1 MIIERARNEI
11 LKRTLLS
18 RISYMIINIK
28 IYFYRVFNKGDL
40 YIEITEK
47 NNSILDVFL
56 KLDHDFGKKFE
67 KVTGRSLFDSLG
79 TYFNVFLN
87 GKYLYFPKDYKL
99 KLSDNDTI
107 ILLHPVSGG

>member
-1 MIIERARNEI
+1 MIV
-11 LKRTLLS
+11 KV
-18 RISYMIINIK
+18 K
-28 IYFYRVFNKGDL
+28 IYYYSVFNKGDL
-40 YIEITEK
+40 SIEINEK
-47 NNSILDVFL
+47 NNSIMDVFF
-56 KLDHDFGKKFE
+56 KLDHAFGNKFE

-87 GKYLYFPKDYKL
+87 GKYLDFPKNYNL